1 MKLERWRRLTEW
13 PLTAA
18 ALLFL
23 VAYGWQVIG
32 NLQHPEDEITQNII
46 TITWALFAVDYVV
59 SLVLATNKPHWFLH
73 HLPDLFVVVLP
84 ALRPLRL
91 LRLITLISVLQRF
104 AGARLRG
111 KVVAY
116 VVGAAGMLV
125 LIAGLAALDAERE
138 NPEANITDIGD
149 GLWWA
154 VTTITTVGYGD
165 LYPTT
170 TTGRFIAIGL
180 MTCGIALLGIITATL
195 ASWLIQKISA
205 DDQEAASATE
215 EHINELR
222 SDIAELKQLLEAQP
236 GFLSGESERR

>member
-1 MKLERWRRLTEW
+1 MNLERWRRLTEW

-23 VAYGWQVIG
+23 IAYGWQVIG

-46 TITWALFAVDYVV
+46 TITWALFAVDYLI
-59 SLVLATNKPHWFLH
+59 SLALAPSRLQWFLR
-73 HLPDLFVVVLP
+73 HLPDLLVVVLP

-91 LRLITLISVLQRF
+91 LRLITLITVLQRF
-104 AGARLRG
+104 AGTRMRG

-116 VVGAAGMLV
+116 VVGASGMLV

-215 EHINELR
+215 AHINELR
-222 SDIAELKQLLEAQP
+222 GDIAELKQLVEVQR
-236 GFLSGESERR
+236 GFLPGESGRR